1 MDFDFVVFIFGMLLT
16 QIGVIIMMT
25 SDLDKDQT
33 VVLASCF
40 AFLFAGIMIMLVS
53 SNTPI

>member
-1 MDFDFVVFIFGMLLT
+1 MAIDFVVFIFGMLLT
-16 QIGVIIMMT
+16 QIGVIIIMT

-53 SNTPI
+53 SNI